1 MKRILLTLGVA
12 LAATLTALAET
23 ATVTFATSMHCESCE
38 QRIKKN
44 VRFEKGVK
52 KIDVSLPAK
61 TVTVTYDT
69 EKTSPEALRQ
79 AIVRLGYKAEVLP
92 AKADGPT
99 GQKQQ

>member
-52 KIDVSLPAK
+52 KIDVNLAAK

-69 EKTSPEALRQ
+69 EKTSPEALQ
-79 AIVRLGYKAEVLP
+79 KAITGLGYKAQILP
-92 AKADGPT
+92 ATEGTPT
-99 GQKQQ
+99 EKK